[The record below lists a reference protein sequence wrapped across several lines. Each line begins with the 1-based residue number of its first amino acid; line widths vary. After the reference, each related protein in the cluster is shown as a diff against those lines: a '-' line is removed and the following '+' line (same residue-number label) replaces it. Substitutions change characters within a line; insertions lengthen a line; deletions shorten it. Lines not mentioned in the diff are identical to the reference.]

1 MNEVAPTPETDGV
14 IRCDACPVLCR
25 IRPGKLGA
33 CDRYGNVDGKL
44 VRTDPLVLLD
54 RSVESGRGA
63 VRFLEG
69 ARDWSGEL
77 VRQPE
82 AFVTGIDAI
91 VNAQKLVARL
101 YDLAVIE
108 RVGPLALEARP

>member
-1 MNEVAPTPETDGV
+1 MSEAAPTIETDGIV
-14 IRCDACPVLCR
+14 RCDACPVLCR

-69 ARDWSGEL
+69 ARDWSGDHPGWM
-77 VRQPE
+77 Q
-82 AFVTGIDAI
+82 VTPSFR
-91 VNAQKLVARL
+91 AQSCSIAARSR
-101 YDLAVIE
+101 LAKT
-108 RVGPLALEARP
+108 A